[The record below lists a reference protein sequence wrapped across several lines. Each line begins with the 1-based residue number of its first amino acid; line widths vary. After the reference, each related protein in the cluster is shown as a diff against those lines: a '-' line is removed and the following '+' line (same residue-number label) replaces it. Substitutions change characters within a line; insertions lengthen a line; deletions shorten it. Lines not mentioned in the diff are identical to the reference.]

1 MNVTQKIAAVVLLQL
16 MLSSTSHTAS
26 GAANAPMDA
35 AGVDLHNLQEY
46 MEQERVAR
54 QIKEDRE
61 RVKSKI
67 ESGDT
72 APGDQQP
79 VEMRFLLRD
88 VLITPSKVL
97 TAEEL
102 DAIKAPYI
110 GREAGVKT
118 LYALVNEI
126 NALYKKKGYITCRA
140 FLLDQKII
148 DGKVTVTLIEGTV
161 GNVKVEN
168 NRYTKEAYIK
178 NRLHLRTG
186 DFPVVDRLND
196 NLRYFNG
203 TNDVQLRIVMK
214 AGEAP
219 HTTDFM
225 LQAYEPQQYS
235 WNLFT
240 DNAGSYY
247 SGQYRIGAFFN
258 VRSLTG
264 ERDNLT
270 LGYVHSKG
278 TDAGAF
284 MYRRKLGRSGT
295 TLNLGF
301 NANRVEVTKGQS
313 AGMIDGHAS
322 AFSVGISQP
331 LKVKDNMRSEVS
343 LEYTHQKSVTDFDN
357 STRLVDDRIDDFTA
371 AYAQTN
377 YGNSFLAYQR
387 HSYVCGYH
395 SNDVTFGESGNYG
408 YYKFYGFYRKN
419 LAHGQFFNVRAQ
431 AQWAGG
437 SALPSARQFFIG
449 GMNSV
454 RGYRENFLS
463 GDSGFDLSVEYHVP
477 VINNRTTAFAFY
489 DYGSTH
495 GEHAFDDHVL
505 QGAGVGI
512 RSALTSNIYANLTL
526 GVPLKRDVNAEK
538 VSKTRLHFILN
549 GTM

>member
-1 MNVTQKIAAVVLLQL
+1 MNVNQKIAMVVLLQL
-16 MLSSTSHTAS
+16 MLSSTGHTAS
-26 GAANAPMDA
+26 DVVNAPMDA
-35 AGVDLHNLQEY
+35 AGVDLHNLQEH

-72 APGDQQP
+72 VPGDQQP
-79 VEMRFLLRD
+79 VEMRFMLRD

-102 DAIKAPYI
+102 NAIKTPYI
-110 GREAGVKT
+110 GHEADVKT

-140 FLLDQKII
+140 FLLDQPIV
-148 DGKVTVTLIEGTV
+148 DGKVTVTLIEGTL

-186 DFPVVDRLND
+186 EIPVVGRLND
-196 NLRYFNG
+196 DLLYFNG
-203 TNDVQLRIVMK
+203 TNDVQLRLVMK
-214 AGEAP
+214 AGEAK
-219 HTTDFM
+219 HTTDLV
-225 LQAYEPQQYS
+225 LQAYEPQQYT

-247 SGQYRIGAFFN
+247 SGQYRVGAFFN

-278 TDAGAF
+278 TDAGALT
-284 MYRRKLGRSGT
+284 YRRKLGRSGT
-295 TLNLGF
+295 SLNLGF
-301 NANRVEVTKGQS
+301 NTNSVEVTKGQS
-313 AGMIDGHAS
+313 AGLIDGHSS
-322 AFSVGISQP
+322 AFNVGISQP
-331 LKVKDNMRSEVS
+331 LKVKDNMRSEAS

-357 STRLVDDRIDDFTA
+357 STRLVDDRIDDVTA
-371 AYAQTN
+371 TYAQTN
-377 YGNSFLAYQR
+377 YGDSFLAYQR
-387 HSYVCGYH
+387 HSYVRGYH
-395 SNDVTFGESGNYG
+395 SNDVTFGESGNFG

-419 LAHGQFFNVRAQ
+419 FAHRQFFNLRAR

-437 SALPSARQFFIG
+437 SALPSARQFYIG
-449 GMNSV
+449 GMDSV

-477 VINNRTTAFAFY
+477 IINNRTTAFAFY

-495 GEHAFDDHVL
+495 GDHAFDDHVL
-505 QGAGVGI
+505 QGVGVGI
-512 RSALTSNIYANLTL
+512 RSALTPNIYANLTL
-526 GVPLKRDVNAEK
+526 GVPLKRDVNGEK
-538 VSKTRLHFILN
+538 VSKTRLHFILS

>member
-1 MNVTQKIAAVVLLQL
+1 MNVNQKIAVVVLLQL
-16 MLSSTSHTAS
+16 MLSSTGHTAS
-26 GAANAPMDA
+26 DVVNAPMDA

-61 RVKSKI
+61 RKKSKI

-72 APGDQQP
+72 APEDQQM
-79 VEMRFLLRD
+79 VEMRFVLRD

-110 GREAGVKT
+110 GREADVKT

-140 FLLDQKII
+140 FLLDQQIV

-186 DFPVVDRLND
+186 EIPVVDRLND
-196 NLRYFNG
+196 DLQYFNG

-214 AGEAP
+214 AGEAK
-219 HTTDFM
+219 HTTDFV
-225 LQAYEPQQYS
+225 LQAFEPQQYT
-235 WNLFT
+235 WDLFT

-247 SGQYRIGAFFN
+247 SGQYRVGAFFN

-284 MYRRKLGRSGT
+284 TYRRKLGRSGT
-295 TLNLGF
+295 SLNLGF
-301 NANRVEVTKGQS
+301 NTNSVEVTKGQS
-313 AGMIDGHAS
+313 AGLIDGHSS
-322 AFSVGISQP
+322 AFNVGISQP
-331 LKVKDNMRSEVS
+331 LKVKDSMRSEVS
-343 LEYTHQKSVTDFDN
+343 LEYTHQKSVTDFDK

-371 AYAQTN
+371 SYAQTN
-377 YGNSFLAYQR
+377 YGDSFLAYQR
-387 HSYVCGYH
+387 HSYVRGYH
-395 SNDVTFGESGNYG
+395 SNDVTFGESGNFG

-419 LAHGQFFNVRAQ
+419 LAHGQFINLRAQ

-437 SALPSARQFFIG
+437 SALPSARQFYIG

-477 VINNRTTAFAFY
+477 IINKRTTAFAFY

-495 GEHAFDDHVL
+495 GDHAFDDHVL
-505 QGAGVGI
+505 QGVGVGI
-512 RSALTSNIYANLTL
+512 RSALTPNIYANLTL

-538 VSKTRLHFILN
+538 VSNTRLHFILS
-549 GTM
+549 GTI

>member
-1 MNVTQKIAAVVLLQL
+1 MNVNQKIAVVVLLQL
-16 MLSSTSHTAS
+16 MLSSTGYTAN
-26 GAANAPMDA
+26 GAVNAPMDA
-35 AGVDLHNLQEY
+35 AGVDLHNLQEH

-54 QIKEDRE
+54 QIREDRE

-72 APGDQQP
+72 VPGDQQP
-79 VEMRFLLRD
+79 AEMCFVLRD

-102 DAIKAPYI
+102 DAIRAPYI
-110 GREAGVKT
+110 GRDADVKT

-126 NALYKKKGYITCRA
+126 NALYRQKGYITCRA
-140 FLLDQKII
+140 FLFDQQIV

-168 NRYTKEAYIK
+168 NRYTKEVYIK
-178 NRLHLRTG
+178 NRLHLQTG
-186 DFPVVDRLND
+186 EIPVVDRLNND
-196 NLRYFNG
+196 LLYFNG
-203 TNDVQLRIVMK
+203 TNDVQLRLVMK
-214 AGEAP
+214 AGEAA
-219 HTTDFM
+219 HTTDLV
-225 LQAYEPQQYS
+225 LQAYEPQQYT
-235 WNLFT
+235 WNMFT

-247 SGQYRIGAFFN
+247 SGQYRVGAFFN

-295 TLNLGF
+295 SLNLGF
-301 NANRVEVTKGQS
+301 NANSVEVTKGQS
-313 AGMIDGHAS
+313 AGLIDGHSS

-331 LKVKDNMRSEVS
+331 LKVKDRMRSEVS

-357 STRLVDDRIDDFTA
+357 TTRLVDDRIDDVTA
-371 AYAQTN
+371 SYAQTN
-377 YGNSFLAYQR
+377 YGDSFLAYQR
-387 HSYVCGYH
+387 HSYVRGYH
-395 SNDVTFGESGNYG
+395 SNDVTFGESGNFG
-408 YYKFYGFYRKN
+408 YYKFYGFFRKN
-419 LAHGQFFNVRAQ
+419 FAHGQFFNLRAR

-437 SALPSARQFFIG
+437 AALPSARQFYVG
-449 GMNSV
+449 GMDSV

-463 GDSGFDLSVEYHVP
+463 GDGGFDLSVEYHVP
-477 VINNRTTAFAFY
+477 IINNRTTAFAFF
-489 DYGSTH
+489 DHGSTH
-495 GEHAFDDHVL
+495 GDHAFDDHVL
-505 QGAGVGI
+505 QGVGFGI
-512 RSALTSNIYANLTL
+512 RSSLTPNIYANLTL
-526 GVPLKRDVNAEK
+526 GVPLKRDVNGEK
-538 VSKTRLHFILN
+538 VSNTRLHFILS

>member
-1 MNVTQKIAAVVLLQL
+1 MNVNQKIAVVVLLQL
-16 MLSSTSHTAS
+16 MLSSTGHTAS
-26 GAANAPMDA
+26 DVVNAPMDA

-61 RVKSKI
+61 RIKSKI

-72 APGDQQP
+72 APEDQQTA
-79 VEMRFLLRD
+79 EMRFVLRD

-110 GREAGVKT
+110 GREADVKT

-126 NALYKKKGYITCRA
+126 NALYKQKGCITCRA
-140 FLLDQKII
+140 FLLDQQIV
-148 DGKVTVTLIEGTV
+148 DGKVTITLIEGTV
-161 GNVKVEN
+161 GNVRVEN

-186 DFPVVDRLND
+186 EIPVVDRLND
-196 NLRYFNG
+196 DLQYFNG

-214 AGEAP
+214 AGEAKR
-219 HTTDFM
+219 TTDFV
-225 LQAYEPQQYS
+225 LQAFEPQQYS

-247 SGQYRIGAFFN
+247 SGQYRVGAFFN

-295 TLNLGF
+295 SLNLGF
-301 NANRVEVTKGQS
+301 NTNSVEVTKGQS
-313 AGMIDGHAS
+313 AGLIDGHAS

-331 LKVKDNMRSEVS
+331 LKVKDSMRSEIS
-343 LEYTHQKSVTDFDN
+343 LEYTHQKSVTDFDK
-357 STRLVDDRIDDFTA
+357 STRLVDDRIDEASYRRCGDRL
-371 AYAQTN
+371 
-377 YGNSFLAYQR
+377 YGMQQLR
-387 HSYVCGYH
+387 
-395 SNDVTFGESGNYG
+395 
-408 YYKFYGFYRKN
+408 GFYEDQRR
-419 LAHGQFFNVRAQ
+419 GQDQ
-431 AQWAGG
+431 QG
-437 SALPSARQFFIG
+437 SG
-449 GMNSV
+449 
-454 RGYRENFLS
+454 
-463 GDSGFDLSVEYHVP
+463 
-477 VINNRTTAFAFY
+477 
-489 DYGSTH
+489 
-495 GEHAFDDHVL
+495 
-505 QGAGVGI
+505 
-512 RSALTSNIYANLTL
+512 
-526 GVPLKRDVNAEK
+526 K
-538 VSKTRLHFILN
+538 
-549 GTM
+549 